1 MSRLARS
8 KLGHVEWQHRLNQ
21 IIEPTAKGESGGDF
35 TGSLEIIKIWT
46 TTIRAVGKA
55 ALEFLRN
62 DSEPVDIVSA
72 LQWYCAEEEQRTD
85 THLRACMTPML
96 RNKDVLRELWYRDDY
111 IELVTGRDSASSM
124 AVLIQVAHLDSL

>member
-1 MSRLARS
+1 M
-8 KLGHVEWQHRLNQ
+8 
-21 IIEPTAKGESGGDF
+21 
-35 TGSLEIIKIWT
+35 
-46 TTIRAVGKA
+46 GKA

-111 IELVTGRDSASSM
+111 IELMTGRDTASSM
-124 AVLIQVAHLDSL
+124 AILLQVALLDSL